1 MKRIRQRIST
11 DDLNDRARRG
21 GDIDLSHLGAIP
33 LKIVAPGQRGALR
46 YVLIGCGGTGSW
58 LAPHVVRLA
67 RFLREANW
75 ANVVVTFVDP
85 DVVEPKNV
93 FRQNFGTAEIGAH
106 KAETLALRLG
116 PAWGVEIHVHTTR
129 FDKKMIEWNYGD
141 VGVLIGC
148 VDNAM
153 ARKAIADALDCHGGN
168 GGMYSNGDPSLPHLW
183 WLDAGN
189 GENTGQ
195 VLLGSTSS
203 LKVLHFAFPHYPDS
217 TYCVH
222 LPAPHLQHPDLLEL
236 RPIENKTTEGLS
248 ATSCAQLVWTG
259 DQSPSINSMV
269 ANLAVSYLWRL
280 FTDKQGLTTFAT
292 YCNLEALSVRSRY
305 ITPAAVSDV
314 IGQPAKWFEPKQ
326 PVKRGRHQVP
336 QTA

>member
-1 MKRIRQRIST
+1 MKRIPPLTST
-11 DDLNDRARRG
+11 DRLGSSRG
-21 GDIDLSHLGAIP
+21 HDESLDLSHLGAVP
-33 LKIVAPGQRGALR
+33 LKLVAPGQRSALR
-46 YVLIGCGGTGSW
+46 FFLIGCGGTGSW

-67 RFLREANW
+67 RFLREANGV
-75 ANVVVTFVDP
+75 NVLVTFIDP

-93 FRQNFGTAEIGAH
+93 FRQNFGTAEIGTH

-116 PAWGVEIHVHTTR
+116 PAWGVEIRVQTTR

-141 VGVLIGC
+141 IGVLIGC

-153 ARKAIADALDCHGGN
+153 ARKAIADGLDHHGGN

-183 WLDAGN
+183 WLDSGN

-195 VLLGSTSS
+195 VLFGSTSS
-203 LKVLHFAFPHYPDS
+203 VKVLRFSFPYYPDS

-222 LPAPHLQHPDLLEL
+222 LPAPHLQHPDLLEP
-236 RPIENKTTEGLS
+236 RPNENKTTDGLP
-248 ATSCAQLVWTG
+248 ATSCAQMAWTG

-269 ANLAVSYLWRL
+269 ANIAASYLWRL
-280 FTDKQGLTTFAT
+280 FTDVHGLTTFAT
-292 YCNLEALSVRSRY
+292 YCNLEALSVRSRH
-305 ITPAAVSDV
+305 ITPAAVSNV

-326 PVKRGRHQVP
+326 PVKRGRQQVP